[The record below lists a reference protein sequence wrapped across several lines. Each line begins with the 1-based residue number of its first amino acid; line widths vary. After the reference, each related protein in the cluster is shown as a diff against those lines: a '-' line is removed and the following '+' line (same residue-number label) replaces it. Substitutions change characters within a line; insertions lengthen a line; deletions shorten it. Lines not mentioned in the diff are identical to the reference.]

1 MQCAAG
7 TPSDTGV
14 RDLVDE
20 QQYKLLLT
28 YLDKVLDFNQH
39 TNLTGMLLEMGCCIR
54 ILMYVFRPA
63 ACLQTLLH
71 VQHEDLLGTALKAAV
86 LAISVCMQRSET
98 EIRRLIATSMTAL
111 LCCQSWTSMQTALT
125 AIQ

>member
-7 TPSDTGV
+7 TPSDTSV

-28 YLDKVLDFNQH
+28 YLDKVLEFNQH

-54 ILMYVFRPA
+54 ILIYVFRASCLPA
-63 ACLQTLLH
+63 DILTC
-71 VQHEDLLGTALKAAV
+71 TA
-86 LAISVCMQRSET
+86 
-98 EIRRLIATSMTAL
+98 
-111 LCCQSWTSMQTALT
+111 
-125 AIQ
+125 